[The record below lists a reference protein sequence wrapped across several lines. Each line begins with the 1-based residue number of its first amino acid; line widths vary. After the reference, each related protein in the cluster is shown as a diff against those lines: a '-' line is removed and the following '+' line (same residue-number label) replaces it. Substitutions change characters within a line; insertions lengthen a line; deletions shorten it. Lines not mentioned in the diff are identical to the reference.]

1 MIPTSALFDQS
12 TLTALLDHDPVV
24 TDYRAFF
31 SLLDWTVVEHWE
43 AARSSRGRPAHPM
56 SAYLKAF
63 LIRIREGHLYTTQ
76 LRRFLLKHPLLL
88 IDLGFHLVLDPSLPY
103 GFDPEQ
109 SLPCD
114 FWFRTMLRTFD
125 PTLLQMLL
133 QATVRDLGAEIP
145 GLGEVVSFD
154 IKHIYAWVKE
164 NNLRVYVPDRYD
176 KTHRPS
182 GDSDCRLGVKK
193 GSNQKKSDPASLC
206 GTDPTSP
213 PASSETKERKESL
226 WGYGSGVA
234 AATTAEYGDVV
245 LAETTRPFNENDIT
259 HFESLYQ
266 QATLALGQFPTHLT
280 ADAAFDAWYVY
291 HKAALHGGI
300 AAIPLNQH
308 GHPTFPRTDDGTPV
322 CPKGLPMSP
331 SFTFQHTN
339 GYQALRFRCPLLHP
353 TPTHQTCDHAQFL
366 KGRGCVKDVNWEL
379 GGLMRVT
386 LDRDGP
392 LYHALY
398 TQRSACERI
407 NSQAKELGIEQ
418 PKVRNRRSV
427 ASLNSFI
434 YLVIN
439 LRALLR
445 VRSINAGLLSTP
457 KGDR

>member
-1 MIPTSALFDQS
+1 MIPTSPLFDQS
-12 TLTALLDHDPVV
+12 TLAALLAVDPVV
-24 TDYRAFF
+24 CEYRDFF
-31 SLLDWTVVEHWE
+31 SLLDWSLVEHWQ
-43 AARSSRGRPAHPM
+43 AARSSRGRPAHPI

-63 LIRIREGHLYTTQ
+63 LIRIREGLIYTTG
-76 LRRFLLKHPLLL
+76 LRRFLLKHPLLI
-88 IDLGFHLVLDPSLPY
+88 IDLGFHLVLDPTLPY

-109 SLPCD
+109 TLPCD

-125 PTLLQMLL
+125 PALLQSLL
-133 QATVRDLGAEIP
+133 QATVRDLKAEIP
-145 GLGEVVSFD
+145 GVGEVVSFD

-164 NNLRVYVPDRYD
+164 NNLRVYVPDRYH
-176 KTHRPS
+176 KEHRPT
-182 GDSDCRLGVKK
+182 GDPDCRLGVKK
-193 GSNQKKSDPASLC
+193 GSNQKKDASTLLS
-206 GTDPTSP
+206 GEPLPS
-213 PASSETKERKESL
+213 ASGAETKERKESL

-234 AATTAEYGDVV
+234 AATTAEYGDIV
-245 LAETTRPFNENDIT
+245 LAETTRPFNDNDIT

-266 QATLALGQFPTHLT
+266 QTTLALGHFPTHLT

-308 GHPTFPRTDDGTPV
+308 GHSPFLRTTDGTPV
-322 CPKGLPMSP
+322 CPKALPMSP

-353 TPTHQTCDHAQFL
+353 APTLETCDHPQFL
-366 KGRGCVKDVNWEL
+366 KGKGCVKDVNWEL
-379 GGLMRVT
+379 GGQMRVT

-398 TQRSACERI
+398 VQRSACERI
-407 NSQAKELGIEQ
+407 NSQAKELGIER

-427 ASLNSFI
+427 ATLNSFI
-434 YLVIN
+434 YFVIN
-439 LRALLR
+439 VRALQR
-445 VRSINAGLLSTP
+445 ARSINAGLLSTL